1 QERIFKKLVD
11 RAAGTAFGKDHKFSS
26 IHNYDD
32 FKKEVPVRDYEDL
45 KIYIDRLL
53 KGERDVLWPGKPLY
67 LSKTSG
73 TTSGIKY
80 IPITADSMPNHIDST
95 RNAMLCYIAE
105 TRHADFLKG
114 KLIFISGSPA
124 LSESNGI

>member
-32 FKKEVPVRDYEDL
+32 FKKEVPVRDYEEL

-53 KGERDVLWPGKPLY
+53 KGESDVLWPGKPLY

-73 TTSGIKY
+73 TTSGVKY
-80 IPITADSMPNHIDST
+80 IPITDDSISNHLVST
-95 RNAMLCYIAE
+95 RQAMLRYIAE
-105 TRHADFLKG
+105 KRNADFLKG
-114 KLIFISGSPA
+114 K
-124 LSESNGI
+124 